1 MSRLEVHAM
10 KYTAVSAFDTGFD
23 WTPFNCLGG
32 NKFNFYMMQ
41 TKNILEYVTMKVF
54 LLFGP
59 LET

>member
-1 MSRLEVHAM
+1 M